1 MEYVKTELGYDTDF
15 LYIGCIWKQQIDS
28 VISSSLTVWF
38 LSFGPKILLANQIA
52 WFCNIKCSQNGLVFW
67 LCSLYDRSASW
78 LEATEIICSLIGVGI
93 LCRYPFKS
101 RLLGSRKDCL
111 ELRRKSVLCQG
122 IDFEQLLK
130 LININLD
137 IQFNYMQY
145 NHELKHGKKIKGVSF
160 YLRKFIKALIFRWYF
175 PTKSHPSS
183 RVICKLHQPSWV
195 VGKYQR
201 DINVLVNFSK

>member
-1 MEYVKTELGYDTDF
+1 M
-15 LYIGCIWKQQIDS
+15 
-28 VISSSLTVWF
+28 
-38 LSFGPKILLANQIA
+38 
-52 WFCNIKCSQNGLVFW
+52 FC
-67 LCSLYDRSASW
+67 SW
-78 LEATEIICSLIGVGI
+78 IGVGI

-101 RLLGSRKDCL
+101 RLLGSREDCL

-145 NHELKHGKKIKGVSF
+145 NQELKHGKKIKCVSF

-183 RVICKLHQPSWV
+183 RVICKLHQSSWV
-195 VGKYQR
+195 VGKYQG

>member
-1 MEYVKTELGYDTDF
+1 MIFYMRLGIHKIIYLIHSIHIGVVNLTSACKEWFSILNLEYVKTELSYDTDF
-15 LYIGCIWKQQIDS
+15 LYMGCIWKQQIDS

-38 LSFGPKILLANQIA
+38 LWFLANQIA

-67 LCSLYDRSASW
+67 LCSLYDSSASW
-78 LEATEIICSLIGVGI
+78 LEATEMFCSWIGVGI

-101 RLLGSRKDCL
+101 RLLGSREDCL

-145 NHELKHGKKIKGVSF
+145 NQELKHGK
-160 YLRKFIKALIFRWYF
+160 
-175 PTKSHPSS
+175 
-183 RVICKLHQPSWV
+183 
-195 VGKYQR
+195 
-201 DINVLVNFSK
+201 

>member
-1 MEYVKTELGYDTDF
+1 MIFYMRLGIHKIIYLIHSIHIGVVYLTSACQEWFSILNLEYDKTELSYDTDF
-15 LYIGCIWKQQIDS
+15 LYMGCIWKQQIDS

-38 LSFGPKILLANQIA
+38 LWFLANQIA
-52 WFCNIKCSQNGLVFW
+52 WFCNIKFSQNGLVFW
-67 LCSLYDRSASW
+67 LCSLYDSSASW
-78 LEATEIICSLIGVGI
+78 LKATEMICSLMGVGI

-101 RLLGSRKDCL
+101 RLLESRKDCL

-145 NHELKHGKKIKGVSF
+145 NQELKHGK
-160 YLRKFIKALIFRWYF
+160 
-175 PTKSHPSS
+175 
-183 RVICKLHQPSWV
+183 
-195 VGKYQR
+195 
-201 DINVLVNFSK
+201 